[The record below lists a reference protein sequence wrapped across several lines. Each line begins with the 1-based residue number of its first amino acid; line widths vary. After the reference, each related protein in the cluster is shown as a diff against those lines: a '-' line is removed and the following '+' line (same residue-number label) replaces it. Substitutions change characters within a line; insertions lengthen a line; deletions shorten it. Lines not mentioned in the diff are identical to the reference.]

1 MGKVPIGSEHPIAKQ
16 TMTTTVTRD
25 VEASVNQVRG
35 FRIEILCVLIS
46 SAFVKQILKIAAEGG
61 DLVRLTVQGRFEAD
75 ACMKIRESLWE
86 KGQIKFLEEF
96 TSISCYESDSKPT

>member
-1 MGKVPIGSEHPIAKQ
+1 MVGKVPIGSEHPIAKQ

-25 VEASVNQVRG
+25 VESSVNQAS
-35 FRIEILCVLIS
+35 FIS
-46 SAFVKQILKIAAEGG
+46 STKVKFVSYKLLFQILKIAAEGG

-86 KGQIKFLEEF
+86 KGLR
-96 TSISCYESDSKPT
+96 SI